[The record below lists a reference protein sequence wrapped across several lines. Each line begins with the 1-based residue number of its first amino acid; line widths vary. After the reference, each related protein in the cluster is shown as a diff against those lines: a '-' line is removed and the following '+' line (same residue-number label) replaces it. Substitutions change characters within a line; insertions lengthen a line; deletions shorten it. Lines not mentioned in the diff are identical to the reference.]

1 MNWIIRLSERKDY
14 PQLMAIENQI
24 WHLGNTPQVTT
35 YETVEDY
42 QKQYTEG
49 SQLVARAEESEEIA
63 GFLGFHNPTGLTTH
77 QKTWIVDVGV
87 HPDAQGKGVGTALLT
102 AIKLLAAEQGIH
114 KLSLRVLSTNPAAI
128 QLYQKNGF
136 EIEGRLKDEFWMDA
150 QFVDDL
156 LMAYFVSRVA

>member
-49 SQLVARAEESEEIA
+49 SQLVARAEESGEIA

-87 HPDAQGKGVGTALLT
+87 HPNAQDKGVGTALLT

>member
-49 SQLVARAEESEEIA
+49 SQLVARAEESGEIA